1 MHQPA
6 TIKDVALKAG
16 CGVATVS
23 RVLNN
28 TGSAST
34 EMRKRVTAAV
44 KELDFQ
50 FSEVGRSLQSS
61 TTRTIGFIVPSIANP
76 VYADALQG
84 AQEVL
89 TISGYQMLLICTNYS
104 PESEL
109 SAIRTLI
116 SKQVAGIVLTVSDAE
131 RSQGLSIIK
140 DRRLPYCL
148 LYNNTSVNQ
157 ESWSVDDEA
166 AAKRVAQA
174 FSENL
179 HNQTGFLALNF
190 NKSDR
195 ARQRYEGYCA
205 GCKARGMNT
214 PKLLE
219 ISEEFEDLTFQLKQF
234 LSENP
239 SITGIFASNDFLALA
254 IIRSARKLALN
265 VPRDLSIIGFD
276 GIEVHGAHGYLI
288 DNFFW
293 EGTNIREDEYGGTTD
308 KRSKFVTDIIKA
320 IRSRVS
326 DDFIVGLRFS
336 QWKQHDFNAKLAD
349 TSEELEK
356 VIMPPVNAGLDYLHS
371 SMRRFLESEFPNSDE
386 NLAYWTKK
394 ISNITTIGVGSVG
407 LDTDFID
414 MTASAN
420 PTSID
425 RAIEDISQNKYEL
438 IAVGRALIA
447 DPDWVIKM
455 KTGRLSDVK
464 PYTKES
470 LFSLY

>member
-44 KELDFQ
+44 RELDFQ

-61 TTRTIGFIVPSIANP
+61 KTRTIGFVVPSIANP

-205 GCKARGMNT
+205 GCKARGMKK

-219 ISEEFEDLTFQLKQF
+219 ISEDFENLTLQLKQF

-276 GIEVHGAHGYLI
+276 GIDVGLMVEPTLATI
-288 DNFFW
+288 
-293 EGTNIREDEYGGTTD
+293 
-308 KRSKFVTDIIKA
+308 VTDPKMLGAGAGKA
-320 IRSRVS
+320 VLSFINKTEVLKPPPAYQTFNFRAGGSIAHLGAESS
-326 DDFIVGLRFS
+326 DDG
-336 QWKQHDFNAKLAD
+336 KL
-349 TSEELEK
+349 
-356 VIMPPVNAGLDYLHS
+356 
-371 SMRRFLESEFPNSDE
+371 
-386 NLAYWTKK
+386 
-394 ISNITTIGVGSVG
+394 
-407 LDTDFID
+407 TDFPSSFD
-414 MTASAN
+414 
-420 PTSID
+420 PT
-425 RAIEDISQNKYEL
+425 K
-438 IAVGRALIA
+438 
-447 DPDWVIKM
+447 
-455 KTGRLSDVK
+455 
-464 PYTKES
+464 
-470 LFSLY
+470 

>member
-44 KELDFQ
+44 RGLDFH

-61 TTRTIGFIVPSIANP
+61 TTRTIGFVVPSLANP

-195 ARQRYEGYCA
+195 ARRRYEGYCA
-205 GCKARGMNT
+205 GCKARGMKK

-219 ISEEFEDLTFQLKQF
+219 ISEDFEDLTLQLKHF

-276 GIEVHGAHGYLI
+276 GIDVGSMVEPTLATIVTEPKMLGAGAGRTVLSFI
-288 DNFFW
+288 N
-293 EGTNIREDEYGGTTD
+293 
-308 KRSKFVTDIIKA
+308 KTDIPKPPSA
-320 IRSRVS
+320 NQTFNFRAGGSLAHLGAESS
-326 DDFIVGLRFS
+326 DD
-336 QWKQHDFNAKLAD
+336 
-349 TSEELEK
+349 EK
-356 VIMPPVNAGLDYLHS
+356 ITPFPS
-371 SMRRFLESEFPNSDE
+371 SFDP
-386 NLAYWTKK
+386 K
-394 ISNITTIGVGSVG
+394 I
-407 LDTDFID
+407 
-414 MTASAN
+414 
-420 PTSID
+420 
-425 RAIEDISQNKYEL
+425 RK
-438 IAVGRALIA
+438 
-447 DPDWVIKM
+447 
-455 KTGRLSDVK
+455 
-464 PYTKES
+464 
-470 LFSLY
+470 

>member
-104 PESEL
+104 PENEL

-205 GCKARGMNT
+205 GCKARGMNK

-276 GIEVHGAHGYLI
+276 GIDVGSMVEPTLATIVTEPKMLGAGAGRTVLSFINKTDVPKPPYAHQT
-288 DNFFW
+288 FSF
-293 EGTNIREDEYGGTTD
+293 RAGG
-308 KRSKFVTDIIKA
+308 SLA
-320 IRSRVS
+320 HLGAESS
-326 DDFIVGLRFS
+326 DDGKITPF
-336 QWKQHDFNAKLAD
+336 
-349 TSEELEK
+349 
-356 VIMPPVNAGLDYLHS
+356 PS
-371 SMRRFLESEFPNSDE
+371 SFDP
-386 NLAYWTKK
+386 TK
-394 ISNITTIGVGSVG
+394 
-407 LDTDFID
+407 
-414 MTASAN
+414 
-420 PTSID
+420 
-425 RAIEDISQNKYEL
+425 
-438 IAVGRALIA
+438 
-447 DPDWVIKM
+447 
-455 KTGRLSDVK
+455 
-464 PYTKES
+464 
-470 LFSLY
+470 